1 MVIGHIAV
9 NVFRESVRDKV
20 LYSLVFFAILLIA
33 ASYLLGQLTAGQDVK
48 IIKDLGLAATSIIG
62 LFIAVFIGV
71 GLVSKE
77 VERRSVYALL
87 AKPIRRHEFVLG
99 KYLGLV
105 LTLAVNVAVM
115 AIALYVVLA
124 YMAWMAPGS
133 AQAAWDAP
141 ALDPA
146 LLTAVFLI
154 FVELCLI
161 TAVALFFSTFSS
173 PILSAVLTFG
183 VYVVG
188 HFDAD
193 LRGFESVVSSPF
205 AAALARGAYYVLPNL
220 ASFDVKAD
228 VVHGQPVPW
237 SFVALSTGYGLVY
250 IAHAR
255 ADGDVHLLPPGL
267 QVGGSP
273 RMPPPA
279 RSTVVFGVAIAALMG
294 ASVALQVARDRAT
307 PVREETARYLY
318 LRSGSAIKDLTVA
331 YQTLAA
337 DVYWIRAIQHY
348 GGDRLSAGGRG
359 ALRAAVSAARHH
371 DHARPALH
379 HRLPVRRHL
388 PGRAA
393 ARRAGPSRPGH
404 RAPAEGHAGPTPP
417 VAVPE
422 DIGFVYYWQRAR
434 SGHRGA
440 LVPPRGHDSRRAQ
453 LARAARGDDA
463 RAGRRPSVVTLPVGA
478 DPRDGR

>member
-1 MVIGHIAV
+1 MVIGHIAI
-9 NVFRESVRDKV
+9 NAFRESVRDKV

-77 VERRSVYALL
+77 VERRSVYGLL
-87 AKPIRRHEFVLG
+87 AKPVRRHEFVLG

-105 LTLAVNVAVM
+105 LTLAVNIGTM
-115 AIALYVVLA
+115 AIALYVVLG
-124 YMAWMAPGS
+124 YMAWMAPAN

-193 LRGFESVVSSPF
+193 LRGFESVVKSPV

-250 IAHAR
+250 ITML
-255 ADGDVHLLPPGL
+255 V
-267 QVGGSP
+267 
-273 RMPPPA
+273 
-279 RSTVVFGVAIAALMG
+279 
-294 ASVALQVARDRAT
+294 
-307 PVREETARYLY
+307 
-318 LRSGSAIKDLTVA
+318 
-331 YQTLAA
+331 LAA
-337 DVYWIRAIQHY
+337 MFI
-348 GGDRLSAGGRG
+348 
-359 ALRAAVSAARHH
+359 
-371 DHARPALH
+371 
-379 HRLPVRRHL
+379 
-388 PGRAA
+388 
-393 ARRAGPSRPGH
+393 
-404 RAPAEGHAGPTPP
+404 
-417 VAVPE
+417 
-422 DIGFVYYWQRAR
+422 F
-434 SGHRGA
+434 
-440 LVPPRGHDSRRAQ
+440 SRR
-453 LARAARGDDA
+453 DFK
-463 RAGRRPSVVTLPVGA
+463 
-478 DPRDGR
+478 